1 LSPGVERFTGPE
13 TSGFVPVSEH
23 GCGNLCSV
31 LRRGKGE
38 GLVGCVLSFSKV
50 FSTID
55 RDPYVIFLFYG
66 VLCLNLVLPLLN

>member
-1 LSPGVERFTGPE
+1 
-13 TSGFVPVSEH
+13 
-23 GCGNLCSV
+23 V